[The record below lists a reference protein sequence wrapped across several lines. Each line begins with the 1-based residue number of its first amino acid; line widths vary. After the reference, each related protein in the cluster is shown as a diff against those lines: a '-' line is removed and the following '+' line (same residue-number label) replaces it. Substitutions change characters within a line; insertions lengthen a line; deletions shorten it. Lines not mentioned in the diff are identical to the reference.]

1 MSTLQNVIFD
11 GNEIRG
17 TSYYQESF
25 PEFSSNKEEQSGYY
39 LAVNVGEWEGAKF
52 RIDRGVKKGTEVAFN
67 GDGIAILFLGKDRSA
82 AKTATN
88 FVYIS
93 PETEETS
100 FSLKMNFS

>member
-1 MSTLQNVIFD
+1 MIFD

-52 RIDRGVKKGTEVAFN
+52 RIDRGTKKGTEVAFN
-67 GDGIAILFLGKDRSA
+67 GDGIAILFLGKDRNA

>member
-1 MSTLQNVIFD
+1 MFD
-11 GNEIRG
+11 GTEIRG
-17 TSYYQESF
+17 TSNYQESF
-25 PEFSSNKEEQSGYY
+25 PEFSSIEDEQSGFY

-52 RIDRGVKKGTEVAFN
+52 RIDRGTKKGKEVAFN
-67 GDGIAILFLGKDRSA
+67 GDGIAVLFLGKDEKA

-100 FSLKMNFS
+100 FTLEFKFERG

>member
-1 MSTLQNVIFD
+1 MIFD

-25 PEFSSNKEEQSGYY
+25 EQFNQSNPEEQSGYY
-39 LAVNVGEWEGAKF
+39 LTVNVGEWEGAKF
-52 RIDRGVKKGTEVAFN
+52 RIDRGTKKGTEVAFN